1 MDQVKIGTF
10 LRELRKEKNL
20 TQEQIAEQFGVAAR
34 TVSRWENG
42 NNMPDLSILVEL
54 ADYYDVDIRELI
66 DGERKSENM
75 TEEMKDTLER
85 VADYSDEEK
94 EIILKGLYANII
106 ASVILFIV
114 LSMIPFAVAILPEDD
129 IFLRYSHLR
138 QSTYLV
144 AIIGIVVSGTG
155 LKRILQYIGNMN
167 KERVKKIRK
176 VVITISILVM
186 ILCVAVVLALITT
199 MFQ

>member
-1 MDQVKIGTF
+1 VDQVKIGTF

>member
-75 TEEMKDTLER
+75 TEEMKDTLES
-85 VADYSDEEK
+85 VADYSVEEK

-138 QSTYLV
+138 QCTYLV